1 MPPGAASPF
10 WLPAVFGA
18 SVGLF
23 AAPDCAAS
31 FSGLLALE
39 AASCLGSDEAGR
51 LAGFEGGEA
60 TAGPLGASGPLAVEL
75 GLNTAPWWLRT
86 LEDRLPVAGGDVGVS
101 LRSTRGATLGAEAGG
116 GEEAVAAL
124 EGVLWLGGPAVAL
137 GTGVSGS
144 VMLEVSVVVSL
155 VGLFWAVAK
164 VSVMVSEF
172 VVTVVTDGIMSSVA
186 ATVSA
191 GCL

>member
-1 MPPGAASPF
+1 M
-10 WLPAVFGA
+10 
-18 SVGLF
+18 
-23 AAPDCAAS
+23 
-31 FSGLLALE
+31 
-39 AASCLGSDEAGR
+39 
-51 LAGFEGGEA
+51 
-60 TAGPLGASGPLAVEL
+60 
-75 GLNTAPWWLRT
+75 
-86 LEDRLPVAGGDVGVS
+86 S

-116 GEEAVAAL
+116 GEGAAAAL
-124 EGVLWLGGPAVAL
+124 EGVPWLGAPAVAF
-137 GTGVSGS
+137 GMGVSGS